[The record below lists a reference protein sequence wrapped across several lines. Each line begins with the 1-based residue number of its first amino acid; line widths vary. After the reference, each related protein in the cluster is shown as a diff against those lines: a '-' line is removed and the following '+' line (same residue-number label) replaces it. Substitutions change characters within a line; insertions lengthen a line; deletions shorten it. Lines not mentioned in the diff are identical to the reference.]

1 MTGRQINFRPATFY
15 LGIADMI
22 ARDVDGVSDEG
33 DDGGSKAGAGVNV
46 EPDTFQAK
54 ADLQTDRKT
63 SDQAKVGKL
72 RDPSS
77 GSSSSG
83 PTEMIFAADE
93 GEVIDNVMFVRSPV
107 EASHSSFRKTPPPA
121 TPLPKDCRF
130 SQQHQTFPVSTISV
144 AKPNTAEKNA
154 DSILLNWAALVSDS
168 LSSLT
173 SRSSSPSPR
182 SSTSSSS

>member
-33 DDGGSKAGAGVNV
+33 DDGGSKVGAGVNV
-46 EPDTFQAK
+46 QPNTSQVK
-54 ADLQTDRKT
+54 ADTQTDRPM
-63 SDQAKVGKL
+63 SEQAKVARS

-77 GSSSSG
+77 GSPSSG
-83 PTEMIFAADE
+83 PTEMIFATDE

-107 EASHSSFRKTPPPA
+107 EASHSAFRETPPPP
-121 TPLPKDCRF
+121 TPPPKDRRF
-130 SQQHQTFPVSTISV
+130 SQHQSFPVSTISV
-144 AKPNTAEKNA
+144 TRPNTAEKKA
-154 DSILLNWAALVSDS
+154 DSIFPNWATLVSDS